1 MTELFETTPI
11 QPVLQDDGV
20 AAQRSRMY
28 ALLAEAFT
36 FPDANLYARLAD
48 GELQEALN
56 ETLSNLHL
64 PEENLI
70 DQQLPASLNTRSDL
84 QRLYTRLFE
93 VSSGSA
99 QVSSVERSYGGG
111 PSQKLWEKLLRFYT
125 FFGLDFSQG
134 SASEQPDHL
143 LTQLAFMHY
152 LCFLEAGAQGSTE
165 NIRRG
170 QRDFLALH
178 LGRWVEAFYKV
189 LEKQPDALPYSAF
202 GKLLVS
208 MVRADMQQLELS
220 LPPGTS

>member
-1 MTELFETTPI
+1 MT
-11 QPVLQDDGV
+11 PVLQDTGD

-28 ALLAEAFT
+28 ALLADAFT
-36 FPDANLYARLAD
+36 FPDADLSARLLT
-48 GELQEALN
+48 GELQKALN
-56 ETLSNLHL
+56 ETVSLL
-64 PEENLI
+64 
-70 DQQLPASLNTRSDL
+70 QLPADTLVDKRLPGSLTTRSDL
-84 QRLYTRLFE
+84 QTLYTRLFE

-99 QVSSVERSYGGG
+99 KVSSVERSYGGG

-134 SASEQPDHL
+134 GASEQPDHL

-152 LCFLEAGAQGSTE
+152 LCFLEAGSQGSTE

-170 QRDFLALH
+170 QRDFLSLH

-189 LEKQPDALPYSAF
+189 LKKQPDALPYAAF

-220 LPPGTS
+220 LPPRTS

>member
-1 MTELFETTPI
+1 MN
-11 QPVLQDDGV
+11 PVLQDTAD

-28 ALLAEAFT
+28 ALLTDAFT
-36 FPDANLYARLAD
+36 FPDLDLSARLLT

-56 ETLSNLHL
+56 ETVSML
-64 PEENLI
+64 
-70 DQQLPASLNTRSDL
+70 QLPADTLVDKQLSASLTTRSDL
-84 QRLYTRLFE
+84 QTLYTRLFE

-99 QVSSVERSYGGG
+99 KVSSVERSYGGG

-134 SASEQPDHL
+134 GASEQPDHL

-152 LCFLEAGAQGSTE
+152 LCFLEAGALGSTE

-170 QRDFLALH
+170 QRDFLSLH

-208 MVRADMQQLELS
+208 MVKADMKQLELS
-220 LPPGTS
+220 LQPGTS